1 MDLSPGV
8 LCAGMM
14 GRIYTRVQVT
24 QNSWMGQLAVVNKPC
39 EFEMLS
45 EVILLDWRIK

>member
-8 LCAGMM
+8 LRADTM

-24 QNSWMGQLAVVNKPC
+24 QKSWMGQLAVVNKPW
-39 EFEMLS
+39 EFETLS
-45 EVILLDWRIK
+45 GVILLEWRIK